1 MRRGHD
7 LPSGSAGRYKAR
19 RGLPNGGHARS
30 FQKGLIAIRK
40 DNNKP
45 KRVDWNKI
53 RAEYIKGGI
62 SQRKLAAK
70 HGVSMNTLIKK
81 ANVEKWSS
89 QRDETYN
96 KVTTRVQQKTAN
108 VVADN
113 ATLAAEIK
121 RKLLA
126 RINNLIDS
134 IPEELAST
142 ELQQYE
148 KGKKR
153 VFKLKDLTSMYKD
166 LTADMTQQD
175 ETGNALLESLIALE
189 RRSSND

>member
-1 MRRGHD
+1 MGATERR
-7 LPSGSAGRYKAR
+7 SSEVK
-19 RGLPNGGHARS
+19 
-30 FQKGLIAIRK
+30 KGLIAIGTDK
-40 DNNKP
+40 NAP

-89 QRDETYN
+89 QRNETYN
-96 KVTTRVQQKTAN
+96 KVTTKVQQRTAN

-126 RINNLIDS
+126 RVNSLLDS
-134 IPEELAST
+134 IPEGMTST

-153 VFKLKDLTSMYKD
+153 IFKLKDLTSMYKD
-166 LTADMTQQD
+166 LTADMAQPD
-175 ETGNALLESLIALE
+175 EQGNALLESLMNLE
-189 RRSSND
+189 RRSGHD

>member
-1 MRRGHD
+1 MITIGTD
-7 LPSGSAGRYKAR
+7 
-19 RGLPNGGHARS
+19 
-30 FQKGLIAIRK
+30 
-40 DNNKP
+40 NKP

-70 HGVSMNTLIKK
+70 YGVSMNTLIKK

-121 RKLLA
+121 RKLLE
-126 RINNLIDS
+126 RINTLIDS
-134 IPEELAST
+134 MPEKLAST
-142 ELQQYE
+142 ELQEYG

-153 VFKLKDLTSMYKD
+153 VFKLKDLTAMYKD
-166 LTADMTQQD
+166 LTADMAQT
-175 ETGNALLESLIALE
+175 EENRNELLDSLMALE
-189 RRSSND
+189 RRFTND

>member
-1 MRRGHD
+1 MI
-7 LPSGSAGRYKAR
+7 K
-19 RGLPNGGHARS
+19 
-30 FQKGLIAIRK
+30 
-40 DNNKP
+40 
-45 KRVDWNKI
+45 V
-53 RAEYIKGGI
+53 AEN
-62 SQRKLAAK
+62 A
-70 HGVSMNTLIKK
+70 V
-81 ANVEKWSS
+81 
-89 QRDETYN
+89 
-96 KVTTRVQQKTAN
+96 QKTAEA
-108 VVADN
+108 VADN

-148 KGKKR
+148 KGKKQ

-175 ETGNALLESLIALE
+175 ETGNALLESLMALE
-189 RRSSND
+189 KRSSND